1 MLKDLITETDIVTF
15 LNANTVVYLETHM
28 LFIFISLEY
37 TSTWIRTIKECAP
50 CNLISVVLSYIVF
63 WPDNSIR
70 KFFCRILC
78 ACPLGKA
85 FCMICGFR
93 LVGP

>member
-15 LNANTVVYLETHM
+15 LNANTLVYLETHM
-28 LFIFISLEY
+28 HFIFISLEY
-37 TSTWIRTIKECAP
+37 APTWIRKIKQCVP

-70 KFFCRILC
+70 KFFVRILC
-78 ACPLGKA
+78 TCPFGKA
-85 FCMICGFR
+85 FCIICGFSF
-93 LVGP
+93 VGP